1 MNFDQPNNE
10 VIKTPEVKIKKGV
23 NFVFEQNP
31 KLAKIGTELQYSKY
45 LETVFPASKIKDIK
59 KFSEFTHFGTKEA
72 AEHRV
77 KTKSEWNIENFKNK
91 FGNKVTNLLKNNS
104 LFVRLIKNKEYHY
117 PVVINL
123 KNIKEKKDEY
133 SYFTKQLIEDKEA
146 GYDGYKYENEL
157 EDKGSTSYVVFEP
170 EQIHILGLNQ
180 DVEKFKEFVSSND

>member
-45 LETVFPASKIKDIK
+45 LETVFPESKIKDIVYHGSKIKNIK

-123 KNIKEKKDEY
+123 KNIRLNGLYQKVMLKVE
-133 SYFTKQLIEDKEA
+133 
-146 GYDGYKYENEL
+146 
-157 EDKGSTSYVVFEP
+157 
-170 EQIHILGLNQ
+170 IH
-180 DVEKFKEFVSSND
+180 